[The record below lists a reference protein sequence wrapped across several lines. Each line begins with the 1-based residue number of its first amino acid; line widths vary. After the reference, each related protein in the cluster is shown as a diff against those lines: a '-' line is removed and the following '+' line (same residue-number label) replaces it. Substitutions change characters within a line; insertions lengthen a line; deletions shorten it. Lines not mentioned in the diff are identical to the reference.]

1 MSSEESLYDTDQE
14 NDKREKKVPATKK
27 KKIEQKYRTEW
38 EKQFPWITPV
48 SGSSIS
54 SLYKV

>member
-27 KKIEQKYRTEW
+27 KKLNKNTERNG
-38 EKQFPWITPV
+38 KNN
-48 SGSSIS
+48 
-54 SLYKV
+54 SLG